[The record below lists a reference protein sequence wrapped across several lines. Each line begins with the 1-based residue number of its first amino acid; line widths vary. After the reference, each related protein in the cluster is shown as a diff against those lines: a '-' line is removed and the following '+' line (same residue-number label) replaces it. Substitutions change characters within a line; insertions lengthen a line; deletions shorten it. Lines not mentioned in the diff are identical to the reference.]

1 MALVKRKPGFGKKTP
16 SSSALARAVK
26 HVLKQELKDDDL
38 LARIQQLFDLEVGQQ
53 VFCVGDSPPAPW
65 QPPKPLLSRLV
76 LEAFVSSAPLPD
88 GKPVVMPSL
97 VIGPTTMNLRLY
109 KIVAR
114 RAIEFVIANHRESLQ
129 ASGELKG
136 DLFADDAKLYA
147 SISRIGADVLGAIAR
162 RAAEAVQGKTD
173 MVVEVHDS
181 SNHLGGRE
189 TRGFGLVVCQKGR
202 QLVEQIVRD
211 LLQEGVS
218 PESADA

>member
-1 MALVKRKPGFGKKTP
+1 MTLLKRKPGFGKKPP
-16 SSSALARAVK
+16 SSARLARAVK
-26 HVLKQELKDDDL
+26 RVLKQELKDDDL
-38 LARIQQLFDLEVGQQ
+38 VARIQQLVDSDVGQP
-53 VFCVGDSPPAPW
+53 VFCVGDSPPTPW
-65 QPPKPLLSRLV
+65 QPPKPQLSRLV

-88 GKPVVMPSL
+88 GKPVVLPSL

-114 RAIEFVIANHRESLQ
+114 RAIESVIANHRESLQ
-129 ASGELKG
+129 ASGELKA
-136 DLFADDAKLYA
+136 DLFANDVKLYA

-162 RAAEAVQGKTD
+162 KAAEAVQGKTD